1 MHYKQ
6 RKFWIGRSKA
16 NNVPIIKKVKEV
28 IYNIR
33 ILKGAICIK
42 DKKEDFRQ

>member
-1 MHYKQ
+1 M
-6 RKFWIGRSKA
+6 FWISRFEA
-16 NNVPIIKKVKEV
+16 NKVPIIKIVKEV

-42 DKKEDFRQ
+42 DKREDFR

>member
-1 MHYKQ
+1 MHYMQ
-6 RKFWIGRSKA
+6 GKFLISRSKA
-16 NNVPIIKKVKEV
+16 NNVPMIKKVKVV

-42 DKKEDFRQ
+42 DRKEDFR